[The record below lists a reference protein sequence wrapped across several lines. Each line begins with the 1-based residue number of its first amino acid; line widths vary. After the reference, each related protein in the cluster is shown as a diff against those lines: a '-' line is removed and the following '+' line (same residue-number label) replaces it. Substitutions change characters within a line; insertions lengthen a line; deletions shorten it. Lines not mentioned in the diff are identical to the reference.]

1 MNYLELG
8 ENLRDHPIVPVSF
21 KTKSHVE
28 LDGLAPRN
36 QYVLRYTASGSDLR
50 NDMIIIMQSFA
61 TDRVDRGGARM
72 DGFGVRMTLSVYLA
86 KSAGKLTLQSSDP
99 SVQPFLNYNYFDDPF
114 DRERMREGIYKCLDL
129 AKHPKFEDLVEEVVE
144 PYSSAFDSDDSLDEW
159 MMKEATTGHHISG
172 TCKMGPSTD
181 HMAVVDQY
189 GKVHGLE
196 NLRVA
201 DASVMPD
208 CIRANTNVTTMMIGE
223 RISDFMINGE

>member
-1 MNYLELG
+1 M
-8 ENLRDHPIVPVSF
+8 
-21 KTKSHVE
+21 
-28 LDGLAPRN
+28 
-36 QYVLRYTASGSDLR
+36 
-50 NDMIIIMQSFA
+50 
-61 TDRVDRGGARM
+61 
-72 DGFGVRMTLSVYLA
+72 
-86 KSAGKLTLQSSDP
+86 
-99 SVQPFLNYNYFDDPF
+99 
-114 DRERMREGIYKCLDL
+114 
-129 AKHPKFEDLVEEVVE
+129 AKHPKFEELIEEVVE
-144 PYSSAFDSDDSLDEW
+144 PYSAAFDSEDSLDEW

-181 HMAVVDQY
+181 EMTVVDQH

>member
-1 MNYLELG
+1 
-8 ENLRDHPIVPVSF
+8 
-21 KTKSHVE
+21 
-28 LDGLAPRN
+28 
-36 QYVLRYTASGSDLR
+36 
-50 NDMIIIMQSFA
+50 
-61 TDRVDRGGARM
+61 M

-114 DRERMREGIYKCLDL
+114 DRERMREVIYKSLDL